1 MLKEKYKII
10 LITLLILASTFPNY
24 EPDFGIGLD
33 TSYMWALGD
42 LFQNHFSFFKNM
54 IYPIG
59 PLGILKYTIVVGHE
73 FMYSMLFSLI
83 VKFIFVYLGILYGKL
98 MNKSVLFSAML
109 FFVLSLLLYFDAV
122 VIGACWM
129 AVLFFVENGKSK
141 NMVLAALISTCALLI
156 KSSIGISCSS
166 LLFVGLMVR
175 YHAVKD
181 KKELLKQCAIA
192 IFIPFVIYA
201 IVFRQLFGFPIQLF
215 QTFKIA
221 SGYSTALNLAVE
233 NNFLWIALVWGTIFF
248 IPFYL
253 KEKRVYWIIFLSVF
267 PFFAFWKHAVGRQD
281 INHYYQ
287 LEFIIFLYWGL
298 VLLVSQK
305 QKTMVFVLFVVCFS
319 SLLLNAQKIP
329 DYANRKVDINGITH
343 FNDQLL
349 HYNNANGLA
358 KYYSAQNIK
367 GNVLPIE
374 IREKIGEKTIDFYPW
389 ELSYV
394 PANSLNWKPRT
405 TLQSGSYS
413 SWLDGESAKNFTHEN
428 GPEFILW
435 HLQSDKYGGNV
446 GDYDNRY
453 ILNNEPKTIYEILWN
468 YKIDTITDKLVL
480 LKKRQHFIETKT
492 KAPKNEKWNTWINIS
507 YPEKEII
514 LRAKIN
520 VKGSLLHK
528 LKCFLYHDG
537 MYFIDYK
544 LRDGKVLTYRFNPS
558 NAQDGLWIA
567 PFIQNIKYNSI
578 NTELEAIRLRNTNP
592 SLLKSE
598 FELSWEEIFSGFS
611 SEWNKSNF
619 LLREPPFQSY
629 YIYTSTFDN
638 NESGL
643 NVELGSSTISEEKSL
658 SGKKSNKIAPNY
670 GQSAI
675 ISLPI
680 DSLFKE
686 KDTILFRA
694 SCWFYT
700 KKKTMGEFKLVIEN
714 IANNG
719 EIAMPISDL
728 FGNNY
733 PSNDWNYI
741 FIEKQL
747 IKSQLQGGK
756 IKCFFTNFDSKA
768 PIYIDDFQFSYSY

>member
-83 VKFIFVYLGILYGKL
+83 VKFIFVYLGILYGKI

-192 IFIPFVIYA
+192 FFIPFVIYA
-201 IVFRQLFGFPIQLF
+201 IVFRQLVAFPIHLF

-233 NNFLWIALVWGTIFF
+233 NNFLLIALVWGTIFF

-253 KEKRVYWIIFLSVF
+253 KEKRVYWIIILSVF

-305 QKTMVFVLFVVCFS
+305 HKTMVFVLFMICFS

-435 HLQSDKYGGNV
+435 HLQSDKYGGNM

-453 ILNNEPKTIYEILWN
+453 ILNNEPKTVTEILKN
-468 YKIDTITDKLVL
+468 YKIDTITDKFVL
-480 LKKRQHFIETKT
+480 LKKGQNKIGTIKEKP
-492 KAPKNEKWNTWINIS
+492 KAEQWNTWIKIDPLN
-507 YPEKEII
+507 ERI

-558 NAQDGLWIA
+558 NAKDGLWVA
-567 PFIQNIKYNSI
+567 PFVSQVKLENYENR
-578 NTELEAIRLRNTNP
+578 LEAIRLRNTNP
-592 SLLKSE
+592 NLLSKT
-598 FELSWEEIFSGFS
+598 FELAWEKSAFFLKAHDEFIPKERMEKNTKSIITYDFENNPNVNFEI
-611 SEWNKSNF
+611 
-619 LLREPPFQSY
+619 
-629 YIYTSTFDN
+629 
-638 NESGL
+638 
-643 NVELGSSTISEEKSL
+643 GSSTISEEKSL

-675 ISLPI
+675 MNLPI

-694 SCWFYT
+694 SCWFFT
-700 KKKTMGEFKLVIEN
+700 KKKTMGEFKFVIEN
-714 IANNG
+714 SANNG